1 MTPLQQSILDAAKTV
16 TSSDK
21 PMNLCISNEISDE
34 EFDDALDAL
43 VIEYGDIIDA
53 LREIQRQGKRGL
65 NNANL

>member
-1 MTPLQQSILDAAKTV
+1 MTPLQQSILDAAKTYW
-16 TSSDK
+16 SSDE

-53 LREIQRQGKRGL
+53 LREMQRQGKRGL